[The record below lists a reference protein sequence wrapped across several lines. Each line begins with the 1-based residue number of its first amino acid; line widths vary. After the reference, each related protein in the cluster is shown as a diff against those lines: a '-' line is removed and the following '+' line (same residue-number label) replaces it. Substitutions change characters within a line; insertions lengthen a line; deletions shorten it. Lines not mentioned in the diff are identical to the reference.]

1 MKSVTW
7 KRKRPACVSSS
18 SASVFLN
25 QDDSEE
31 ESTREFVDDWKLL
44 IPSNKRVML
53 EDSITK
59 SKRLVQEA
67 TVLAEETRLIINM

>member
-1 MKSVTW
+1 
-7 KRKRPACVSSS
+7 
-18 SASVFLN
+18 
-25 QDDSEE
+25 
-31 ESTREFVDDWKLL
+31 
-44 IPSNKRVML
+44 ML